1 MRSPN
6 SSAINALDAAAQAVP
21 RVAAPWMGV
30 LWLTGL
36 PLRMLQVY
44 FIAQLARLDAP
55 WTYFHYFLNL
65 AAWLCAAFVFSL
77 YGRAVFVRACRFA
90 RYAPAR
96 LSLEPFKVPL
106 ADFLPYLYTALL
118 IEIFFYLS
126 LMLIVGWPL
135 AIIFAGLAAAS
146 SQGIGGP
153 KLLRAP
159 LEVLRIAANWKPLLG
174 ASLIFALA
182 LVYVY
187 INLYMLVRLLLFA
200 AAPLLGD
207 ALARWELMLSAMWEN
222 FPLLPANG
230 IVTGLLCAGTVLIVE
245 PFWLAANVELAQMAR
260 ARRSGDDLRLWLARL
275 KSCKVEAPA

>member
-1 MRSPN
+1 MRKSN
-6 SSAINALDAAAQAVP
+6 ASAINALDAAAQLVP

-30 LWLTGL
+30 LWLTAL
-36 PLRMLQVY
+36 PLRLLQVY
-44 FIAQLARLDAP
+44 FIAQLVRLDAP
-55 WTYFHYFLNL
+55 WKYFHYFLNL
-65 AAWLCAAFVFSL
+65 AAWLCAAFVLSL

-90 RYAPAR
+90 RHAPAR
-96 LSLEPFKVPL
+96 MSLEPFKVPL

-118 IEIFFYLS
+118 IEIFFHLS
-126 LMLIVGWPL
+126 LVLLVVWPL
-135 AIIFAGLAAAS
+135 AIVFAGLAAAA

-159 LEVLRIAANWKPLLG
+159 LEVLCLAANWKPLLG
-174 ASLIFALA
+174 TSLIFTLA

-187 INLYMLVRLLLFA
+187 INLYMLIQALLFM

-207 ALARWELMLSAMWEN
+207 ALPRWEFMLAPMWEV

-245 PFWLAANVELAQMAR
+245 PFWLAANVELAQFAR
-260 ARRSGDDLRLWLARL
+260 ARRTGDDLRLWLARL
-275 KSCKVEAPA
+275 KAAKFEASA